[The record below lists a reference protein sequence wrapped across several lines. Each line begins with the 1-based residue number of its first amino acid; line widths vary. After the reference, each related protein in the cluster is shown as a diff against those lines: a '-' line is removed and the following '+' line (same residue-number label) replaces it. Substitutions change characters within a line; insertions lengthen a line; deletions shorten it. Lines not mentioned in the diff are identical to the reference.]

1 MPNKSHN
8 AIIVILLVIAP
19 LWYSVSKIHK
29 FYVSVTQIDYV
40 AEKQSVQIITRVF
53 LDDLED
59 ALSARSGEAIRIPA
73 DEKNT
78 QFDVQIKEYLSSKI
92 QVSINGKAA
101 KINFIGK
108 SLDLDMMIVYLEIPK
123 VESIKSINIQNSM
136 LIELFEEQQNI
147 IRTNINQ
154 IKKSFILI
162 AQERSRM
169 LNF

>member
-1 MPNKSHN
+1 MLNKSYN
-8 AIIVILLVIAP
+8 YIIVILLVIAP
-19 LWYSVSKIHK
+19 LWCSASDIHK

-40 AEKQSVQIITRVF
+40 EEKKSVQIITRVF
-53 LDDLED
+53 LDDLEE
-59 ALSARSGEAIRIPA
+59 ALSERFGEAIRIPA

-78 QFDVQIKEYLSSKI
+78 QFDAQIKEYLSSKI